1 MKTSFLKKN
10 INNIKLSSSNSSL
23 SFYASKE
30 SFLDK
35 NLLTIKDVF
44 AEIYNVGKKEYGL
57 KSKEFYASLKKKN
70 SNELLSLDNGIVLVH
85 SFFNELKKNC
95 LMFFR
100 LQNPVVFDGKNSTD
114 IIFTLITPENIET
127 SNKLQILAK
136 LTRILKSPNIRKEI
150 RGAKRAEDVLAILLL
165 PSL

>member
-1 MKTSFLKKN
+1 
-10 INNIKLSSSNSSL
+10 
-23 SFYASKE
+23 
-30 SFLDK
+30 
-35 NLLTIKDVF
+35 
-44 AEIYNVGKKEYGL
+44 
-57 KSKEFYASLKKKN
+57 
-70 SNELLSLDNGIVLVH
+70 
-85 SFFNELKKNC
+85 
-95 LMFFR
+95 MFFR